1 LTGASCVMT
10 SLGGL
15 ILLSLLVLGGCAGAT
30 PTPQPTDYPLHESWP
45 QLDIHWRLAQEAG
58 TARAA
63 GLVVRRIDMIREAG
77 LQLIGLDGAARIVS
91 VSQPVR
97 VSWSGGW
104 DTEPFAVALTP
115 TGAEQR
121 YEVRVL
127 SVQYRGHAR

>member
-1 LTGASCVMT
+1 
-10 SLGGL
+10 
-15 ILLSLLVLGGCAGAT
+15 
-30 PTPQPTDYPLHESWP
+30 
-45 QLDIHWRLAQEAG
+45 
-58 TARAA
+58 
-63 GLVVRRIDMIREAG
+63 MIREAG

>member
-1 LTGASCVMT
+1 MT

-63 GLVVRRIDMIREAG
+63 GLVVRRIGPIREAR
-77 LQLIGLDGAARIVS
+77 LQLIGLDGTARIVS
-91 VSQPVR
+91 FSQPAL
-97 VSWSGGW
+97 VSWRGAW
-104 DTEPFAVALTP
+104 DAEPFAVALTP
-115 TGAEQR
+115 TGTEQR

-127 SVQYRGHAR
+127 SVQYRDGAR

>member
-1 LTGASCVMT
+1 MTGTSFVMAG
-10 SLGGL
+10 LEGL

-45 QLDIHWRLAQEAG
+45 QLDIHWRLATEVG
-58 TARAA
+58 TTRAA
-63 GLVVRRIDMIREAG
+63 GLVVRRIGPIREAR
-77 LQLIGLDGAARIVS
+77 LQLIGLDGTARIVS
-91 VSQPVR
+91 FSQPVL

-104 DTEPFAVALTP
+104 DAEPFAVALTP

>member
-1 LTGASCVMT
+1 MA

-15 ILLSLLVLGGCAGAT
+15 ILLSLLGLGGCAGAA

-45 QLDIHWRLAQEAG
+45 QLDIHWRLAPEAG
-58 TARAA
+58 TTRAA
-63 GLVVRRIDMIREAG
+63 GLVVRRIDVIRAAR

-91 VSQPVR
+91 FSQPAL
-97 VSWSGGW
+97 VSWSGPW
-104 DTEPFAVALTP
+104 DAEPFALAVTP

-127 SVQYRGHAR
+127 SVQYRDGGRR